1 MNLKKLW
8 WQWRGVLVATPTV
21 TVLVV
26 LLRAVGLLQPLE
38 WRTYDQYLQ
47 WRPESTDPRIAIVGI
62 DEQDIRAQGQAIL
75 SDAVYA
81 EVISKLAQQSPRAIG
96 LDIIRDVPV
105 EPGHAELEQVFRST
119 PNLVGIRTI
128 LGDNADRDLID
139 AAPVLAELGQVG
151 INDGIVDND
160 NTIRRGLLMVTTPE
174 GSQAPSFAL
183 YLALHYLDAE
193 GIGPEPVG
201 NTDFWQLNGTIFRPL
216 EANDGGYVRADAR
229 GFQTLINYRGGSE
242 LIETVPLRAV
252 LNNELPVNWATDRVI
267 LIGSVAESLKDRV
280 YVPHSSKMLA
290 LPKSMAGVEVHANLT
305 SQIISA
311 ALDGRALIRT
321 WSEPIEVLWIL
332 LWALLGAAITWRQR
346 HPGKRTLLLQI
357 SLLIAMASSLVM
369 GAYGLLLLGWWVP
382 VIPPL
387 MTLVGAA
394 AGVNTYL
401 AHSASQIRRTF
412 SRYLSDQIVA
422 SLLENPDNLKLGGET
437 RKITILTS
445 DLRGFT
451 AMSEQLPPEQVVKI
465 LNLYLGYMSDIINDY
480 QGVIDEF
487 MGDGILVIFGAPNLV
502 ANDNHPDRA
511 VACAI
516 AMQQAMVQVNQAMR
530 AKGFPE
536 QDMGIGINT
545 GSVVVGNIGSEKRTK
560 YSVIGSAVNLTFR
573 IESYTTGG
581 QIFIS
586 EDTHQEIG
594 QVNNHRLAIQS
605 KVEVYPKGIK
615 RPITIYDVT
624 GIGGDLYN
632 LSLTPEDLPL
642 QPVLKAIPIEYVALE
657 GKQVGAQHQH
667 GNLQKLSAKTALL
680 HIDGTEPLNLLTNI
694 KLVIQS
700 ESASTEIRETDI
712 YAKVQQQG
720 QDHQDY
726 VITFTAR
733 SPTVI
738 AWMNEQVQEP
748 AQQLRQP

>member
-8 WQWRGVLVATPTV
+8 WQWRGVAIAAPTV
-21 TVLVV
+21 TLLVV
-26 LLRAVGLLQPLE
+26 LIRAVGILQPLE

-47 WRPESTDPRIAIVGI
+47 WRPEETDPRIAIVGI
-62 DEQDIRAQGQAIL
+62 DEQDIREQGQAIL

-81 EVISKLAQQSPRAIG
+81 EVITKLAQQEPRAIG

-105 EPGHAELEQVFRST
+105 EPGHAELDQVFRNT

-128 LGDNADRDLID
+128 LGDNADRDVID
-139 AAPVLAELGQVG
+139 AAPTLEALGQIG

-174 GSQAPSFAL
+174 GDQAPSFAL
-183 YLALHYLDAE
+183 YLALLYLNAE

-201 NTDFWQLNGTIFRPL
+201 DTEFWQLNGAVFRPL
-216 EANDGGYVRADAR
+216 EKNDGGYVRADA
-229 GFQTLINYRGGSE
+229 GGYQTLINYRGGSE
-242 LIETVPLRAV
+242 LIETVPLRDV
-252 LNNELPVNWATDRVI
+252 LNNELPDDWAKDRVI
-267 LIGSVAESLKDRV
+267 LIGSVAESLKDRFF
-280 YVPHSSKMLA
+280 VPHSSKMLA
-290 LPKSMAGVEVHANLT
+290 LPKTMAGVEIHANLT

-311 ALDGRALIRT
+311 ALEGRVLIRT
-321 WSEPIEVLWIL
+321 WPEPLEILWIFI
-332 LWALLGAAITWRQR
+332 WAALGATVTWVQR
-346 HPGKRTLLLQI
+346 NPGKRTLLRQMV
-357 SLLIAMASSLVM
+357 LLVAIVSILIL
-369 GAYGLLLLGWWVP
+369 GAYALMLAGWWVP
-382 VIPPL
+382 VMPPL
-387 MTLVGAA
+387 MALIGAA
-394 AGVNTYL
+394 SGVNTYL
-401 AHSASQIRRTF
+401 ARSASQIRRTF

-422 SLLENPDNLKLGGET
+422 NLLENPDNLKLGGET

-451 AMSEQLPPEQVVKI
+451 ALSEQLPPEQVVKI
-465 LNLYLGYMSDIINDY
+465 LNLYLGYMSEVINDY
-480 QGVIDEF
+480 KGIIDEF
-487 MGDGILVIFGAPNLV
+487 MGDGILVIFGAPNIV

-516 AMQQAMVQVNQAMR
+516 AMQQAMVQVNAAMR

-536 QDMGIGINT
+536 QEMGIGINT
-545 GSVVVGNIGSEKRTK
+545 GHVVVGNIGSEKRTK

-586 EDTHQEIG
+586 EDTHQEID
-594 QVNNHRLAIQS
+594 QINKHRLATQS

-632 LSLTPEDLPL
+632 LSLTTETFHLEPL
-642 QPVLKAIPIEYVALE
+642 RAPIAVEYVALE
-657 GKQVGAQHQH
+657 GKQVGAQHH
-667 GNLQKLSAKTALL
+667 VGKLYKLSAKTALL
-680 HIDGTEPLNLLTNI
+680 HIEDTEPLSLLTNI
-694 KLVIQS
+694 KLILQTP
-700 ESASTEIRETDI
+700 SAPTEVRETDI

-720 QDHQDY
+720 ATKQEY

-733 SPTVI
+733 SPAII
-738 AWMNEQVQEP
+738 AWMTQQI
-748 AQQLRQP
+748 AQ